1 MLLTSAQW
9 KWCSRGRQRTALAPA
24 LIAGLLPTWTPSE
37 AQAVEVLMAFGEKI
51 PPFCIPETNSG
62 IELEV
67 IGEALAFK
75 GHKLK
80 PVYLPFARIPL
91 AFKDKSVDA
100 AMTDL
105 GEDLQPFGGHY
116 GEPAVFYDN
125 VFITLQSRKLRIEK
139 PSDLQ
144 GLTLVSFRGAAN
156 RYPEWLQALKQ
167 AGGYTELND
176 QSAQVK
182 TLMRRR
188 YDVVLSDRY
197 IFRYFS
203 LQLKREGFPLEPVQE
218 HRFTEIK
225 PQDYRPIFRD
235 PQVRDDFNQGLK
247 QLKTSGR
254 FQAIYDKYLRD

>member
-1 MLLTSAQW
+1 MHMPVNPMKAASHALFAVVAF
-9 KWCSRGRQRTALAPA
+9 ALAPQA
-24 LIAGLLPTWTPSE
+24 LNA
-37 AQAVEVLMAFGEKI
+37 AEVLMAFGEKI

-67 IGEALAFK
+67 IGEALAYK

-80 PVYLPFARIPL
+80 PVYVPFARIPL

-105 GEDLQPFGGHY
+105 GEDLRPFGGHY
-116 GEPAVFYDN
+116 GDPAVFYDN
-125 VFITLQSRKLRIEK
+125 VFITLQSRNLRIEK
-139 PSDLQ
+139 PADLQ

-176 QSAQVK
+176 QAAQVK
-182 TLMRRR
+182 TLMRQR
-188 YDVVLSDRY
+188 YDEVLSDRN
-197 IFRYFS
+197 IFKYFS
-203 LQLKREGFPLEPVQE
+203 LQLKKSGFPLEPVQE
-218 HRFTEIK
+218 HRFTEVK

-235 PQVRDDFNQGLK
+235 SQVRDDFNLGLK
-247 QLKTSGR
+247 HLKASGR
-254 FQAIYDKYLRD
+254 FQAIYDRYLRE

>member
-1 MLLTSAQW
+1 MLLTFFP
-9 KWCSRGRQRTALAPA
+9 RNRHPIGRVPALA
-24 LIAGLLPTWTPSE
+24 IAILLGSLSALLPTQS
-37 AQAVEVLMAFGEKI
+37 QALEVVMAFGEKI

-67 IGEALAFK
+67 IGEALALK

-80 PVYLPFARIPL
+80 PVYVPFARIPL
-91 AFKDKSVDA
+91 SFKDKSVDA

-105 GEDLQPFGGHY
+105 GEDLKPFGGHY

-125 VFITLQSRKLRIEK
+125 VFITLRSRNLRIEK
-139 PSDLQ
+139 PADLQ
-144 GLTLVSFRGAAN
+144 GLTLVSFRGAAS

-167 AGGYTELND
+167 AGGYSELND

-188 YDVVLSDRY
+188 FDVVLSDRN
-197 IFRYFS
+197 IFKYFS
-203 LQLKREGFPLEPVQE
+203 LQLKRAGFPLEAIEE
-218 HRFTEIK
+218 HRFTEVN

-235 PQVRDDFNQGLK
+235 PKVRDDFNLGLK

-254 FQAIYDKYLRD
+254 FQAIYDKYLRE

>member
-1 MLLTSAQW
+1 MA
-9 KWCSRGRQRTALAPA
+9 ALASA
-24 LIAGLLPTWTPSE
+24 LVFALLPPTAT
-37 AQAVEVLMAFGEKI
+37 AADVVMAFGEKI

-67 IGEALAFK
+67 IGEALAHK

-80 PVYLPFARIPL
+80 PVYVPFARIPL

-105 GEDLQPFGGHY
+105 GEDMRPFGGHY
-116 GEPAVFYDN
+116 GDPAVFYDN
-125 VFITLQSRKLRIEK
+125 VFISLQARNLRIEK
-139 PSDLQ
+139 PADLQ

-156 RYPEWLQALKQ
+156 RYPEWLQGLKQ

-176 QSAQVK
+176 QAAQVK

-188 YDVVLSDRY
+188 YDVVLSDRN
-197 IFRYFS
+197 IFKYFS
-203 LQLKREGFPLEPVQE
+203 LQLKRSGFPMEPVQE
-218 HRFTEIK
+218 HRFTEVK

-235 PQVRDDFNQGLK
+235 PQVRDDFNLGLK
-247 QLKTSGR
+247 QLKASGR
-254 FQAIYDKYLRD
+254 FQAIYDKYLRE